1 MHEINITVRNKV
13 ATRDGTDYVCGNS
26 DYVVNFDFDEEW
38 DAYET
43 KTARFAY
50 NGKSIDVIFDGAQ
63 CAVPVITNACFFLVG
78 VFAGNLHTTTPVRVP
93 CVKSILCGGGAPAD
107 PPESVYDQLMELIR
121 GMGGASEEDIAK
133 AVTAYL
139 TEHPVEETDPTVPA
153 WAKEASK
160 PTYTAAEVG
169 ALSADTLQAAT
180 NAALA
185 QAKASGAFDGADGD
199 TGAQG
204 PAGTTPV
211 KGVDYWTAADKAEI
225 VADVLAAGANIPDYV
240 RTAAAAVAE
249 KVLGVT
255 GEATAAVSTGGSY
268 TNRLPLSID
277 SSGAVYNTTGY
288 KTGYRLNSSGAEK
301 QITES
306 YYDSSVCVTGF
317 IPCTAGD
324 VIRLAG
330 LVIDPADTQAGVYNL
345 AVYDSSFAKVDVA
358 SWKDVLT
365 HASATTDSDGHIS
378 AITLSG
384 KFGTAAVAYIRL
396 SAKGVTADSIVTV
409 NEEIGGGGTVMVDA
423 SRVPFNLAFLT
434 DLHWNDDDAGRLEHA
449 AGALSVIHE
458 KAPLDAV
465 VFGGDYIRN
474 WSAVTAAEA
483 REDISMCRE
492 CFAAAVDAPALWLR
506 GNHDNNPY
514 PGARLSKP
522 EIFNRISRAQN
533 TLRGFVSNPH
543 DPYGCYGYMDF
554 ENARVRLVI
563 VNTSDND
570 AFGMASLS
578 GSYSALL
585 DAYSISAAQLQWVA
599 DHALDFS
606 DKASPEDWGLVFLSH
621 APIYSA
627 DSWSNTHT
635 YTDSDGVA
643 WTCNVVNLANLVK
656 AYADK
661 SSFSASLNGEIV
673 SKDFSGLSSTAKVLC
688 FVNGHKH
695 ALLSSS
701 YNGFTFIS
709 CPNACNAGE
718 KASADGTTYSKSAAG
733 TAGETAFTA
742 LTIDSANSKVYAWV
756 YGSGYDRTLTL

>member
-1 MHEINITVRNKV
+1 MLRLYEEENVKAIADAIRNKNGSSDTYTV
-13 ATRDGTDYVCGNS
+13 GDMASAISEISGSAANNLIISITETSAQAAGPTTGNDGYLGVTNMTYS
-26 DYVVNFDFDEEW
+26 E
-38 DAYET
+38 A
-43 KTARFAY
+43 A
-50 NGKSIDVIFDGAQ
+50 SI
-63 CAVPVITNACFFLVG
+63 
-78 VFAGNLHTTTPVRVP
+78 
-93 CVKSILCGGGAPAD
+93 
-107 PPESVYDQLMELIR
+107 
-121 GMGGASEEDIAK
+121 
-133 AVTAYL
+133 
-139 TEHPVEETDPTVPA
+139 VEEGLELNTIVIYEDLDNSSRQRCQYNNGILKYVHEAGFEITANLPLINFSIVWYLNSIVVEELAANDTIVS
-153 WAKEASK
+153 AKINDEGHLIINETIDA
-160 PTYTAAEVG
+160 G
-169 ALSADTLQAAT
+169 
-180 NAALA
+180 
-185 QAKASGAFDGADGD
+185 QAKGD

-240 RTAAAAVAE
+240 RTTAAAVAE

-255 GEATAAVSTGGSY
+255 GEATAAVSTGVSY

-330 LVIDPADTQAGVYNL
+330 LVIDPADTQAGAYNL

-409 NEEIGGGGTVMVDA
+409 NEEIGGGGTVTVDA

-458 KAPLDAV
+458 TAPLDAV

-554 ENARVRLVI
+554 ENARMRLVI

-688 FVNGHKH
+688 FVNGHEH

-742 LTIDSANSKVYAWV
+742 LTIDPANSKVYAWV